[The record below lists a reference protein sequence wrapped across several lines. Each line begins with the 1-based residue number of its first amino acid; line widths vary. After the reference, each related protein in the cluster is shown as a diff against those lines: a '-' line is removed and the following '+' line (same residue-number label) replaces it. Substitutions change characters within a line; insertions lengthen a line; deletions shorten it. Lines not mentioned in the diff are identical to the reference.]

1 MKFIKKLIR
10 RIFFLILILAALAV
24 FLNAK
29 TRLIRNIDTYLPIIN
44 EERAEL
50 IREISDKVN
59 EFVYEIPTPE
69 EFWAKIH
76 HTELPIDPNDIA
88 ANTYYSSD
96 SMLNFCI
103 SDNISAVIS
112 GNEADIYG
120 VTNDPSS
127 KHIVYR
133 FLDHDGTVL
142 DQFTDIC
149 DNEGK
154 FRKIVTIPDGSAQLA
169 VFTGPEQYG
178 SYQSTV
184 YNYLPLERDANGDWS
199 ISVSPV
205 YEHNITEYGKAR
217 SLSHALKNTY
227 DICSTDKGVISLA
240 NTVTEGI
247 SGNYEKILAIHD
259 WICANIYY
267 DTDSVSSNGLND
279 AAYVATDVIGGRKA
293 VCLGYSNLFAAMCR
307 ALSIPCNVITGYAI
321 GPDGYDTAWNAE
333 NINTTEPNHAWNE
346 VYLDDRRIIVDTTW
360 DSQNRIENGVA
371 ETGRSVSHLYFDANI
386 RFFSQNHKIIG
397 YGK

>member
-1 MKFIKKLIR
+1 MRFIKKLIR

-29 TRLIRNIDTYLPIIN
+29 TRIIRNIGTYLPSIN
-44 EERAEL
+44 EDRAKL
-50 IREISDKVN
+50 IRDISDKVN

-69 EFWAKIH
+69 EFWAMINR
-76 HTELPIDPNDIA
+76 TELPIDPNDIA

-96 SMLNFCI
+96 SMLNFCT
-103 SDNISAVIS
+103 SDNISAVIN
-112 GNEADIYG
+112 GAEADIYG
-120 VTNDPSS
+120 VTNDPAS
-127 KHIVYR
+127 KHLVYR
-133 FLDHDGTVL
+133 FLDRDGNVL

-149 DNEGK
+149 DSDGK
-154 FRKIVTIPDGSAQLA
+154 FRKIVTIPNDSAQLA

-178 SYQSTV
+178 NYQSTV
-184 YNYLPLERDANGDWS
+184 YNYLPLERDAVGNWS
-199 ISVSPV
+199 ISFSPV
-205 YEHNITEYGKAR
+205 YEHNLAEYGKDR
-217 SLSHALKNTY
+217 SLSQALKNTY

-240 NTVTEGI
+240 SSITEGI
-247 SGNYEKILAIHD
+247 SGNYEKILALHD
-259 WICANIYY
+259 WICRNIYY

-279 AAYVATDVIGGRKA
+279 AAYVATDVLGGRKA

-307 ALSIPCNVITGYAI
+307 ALSIPCNVVTGYAI
-321 GPDGYDTAWNAE
+321 GLDGYDTAWNGE

-360 DSQNRIENGVA
+360 DSQNRIEGGTVQA
-371 ETGRSVSHLYFDANI
+371 GRSVSHLYFDANI